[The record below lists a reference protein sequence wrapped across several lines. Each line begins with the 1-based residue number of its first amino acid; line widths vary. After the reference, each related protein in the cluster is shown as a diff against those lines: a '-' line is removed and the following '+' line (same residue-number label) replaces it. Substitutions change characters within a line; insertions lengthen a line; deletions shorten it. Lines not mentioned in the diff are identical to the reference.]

1 MKSGIKMKTLDLSLL
16 LKTFTELT
24 QDGNIEGLYSRV
36 DGNIFYVY
44 DEGEPVLKISFS
56 SKDDALSAS
65 EEFEKYM
72 ETIEFLLDFNI

>member
-1 MKSGIKMKTLDLSLL
+1 MESLDLSLL
-16 LKTFTELT
+16 LKTFTELA

-56 SKDDALSAS
+56 SEDDAISAS

-72 ETIEFLLDFNI
+72 ETMEYILDLNI